1 MRVKGLR
8 HADLTQRAQ
17 RATPPHGQRAHA
29 CVTTSGALTIAI
41 ANTYRPQPTNP
52 QPATRERL
60 FPVPLDRSWVLPREF
75 DESPHDLRIEVC
87 ARSRLKVLEDAIDL
101 PGGPVRARG

>member
-17 RATPPHGQRAHA
+17 RATTQHGQRADA

-52 QPATRERL
+52 QTANAYSPCRLIGRGYSRASSTNRRTTSGSKCVPA
-60 FPVPLDRSWVLPREF
+60 PD
-75 DESPHDLRIEVC
+75 
-87 ARSRLKVLEDAIDL
+87 
-101 PGGPVRARG
+101 